1 MLTTFPQWNFSLD
14 FPVMLSQNHICY
26 HWLGVSE
33 ISKMMHC
40 GILINLPYWCTFLVC
55 PIPPLLH
62 VVNVALWYFYK
73 QARLSQASDHDFIIN
88 YSFVFRFCYL
98 LFQRAFEEPSHNA
111 IIKHIFQLDRSSL
124 HEYSFHF
131 YDRNCGSEFLM
142 CNILHFLYFS
152 TFLHSGKLNQ

>member
-1 MLTTFPQWNFSLD
+1 M
-14 FPVMLSQNHICY
+14 
-26 HWLGVSE
+26 
-33 ISKMMHC
+33 
-40 GILINLPYWCTFLVC
+40 
-55 PIPPLLH
+55 
-62 VVNVALWYFYK
+62 
-73 QARLSQASDHDFIIN
+73 SQASDHDFIIN

-142 CNILHFLYFS
+142 CNILHFLYYS
-152 TFLHSGKLNQ
+152 TFFALWEVDSIGSKIVIALSTYSFNN